1 MRTILGVLAVA
12 GLTFLGAGTAS
23 AQGVDVRIGPNGVRL
38 EQDGSDLVLR
48 VTKIMDWFKD
58 DFEQWG
64 GGSVP
69 FLKKHLSQDKVKKIG
84 AAKKVEIEFD
94 DYSWKLNDTSR

>member
-1 MRTILGVLAVA
+1 LH
-12 GLTFLGAGTAS
+12 
-23 AQGVDVRIGPNGVRL
+23 
-38 EQDGSDLVLR
+38 

-69 FLKKHLSQDKVKKIG
+69 FLKKHLSADKVKKMG
-84 AAKKVEIEFD
+84 AAKKIKLEFD